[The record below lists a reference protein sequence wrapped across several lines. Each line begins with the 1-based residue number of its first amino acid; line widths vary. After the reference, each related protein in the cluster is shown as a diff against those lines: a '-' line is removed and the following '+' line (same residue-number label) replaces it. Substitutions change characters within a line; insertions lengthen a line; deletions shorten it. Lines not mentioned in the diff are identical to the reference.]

1 MLKPA
6 EPLATT
12 LLYKPKQGFLWKW
25 TTSGETPNTQICSLA
40 PGKCL
45 ALMII
50 FTTAEEETQSAMV
63 IRGADQLYRDSITVK
78 RDINIERSISSIQY
92 QPIIDISHKS
102 AKSIINKNQP
112 CQPTALCP
120 DPESG
125 ALHQTTR
132 QHGHNNW
139 HKQTHL
145 SVLLPTVRRRI
156 GTGYTHIS
164 YCRRV
169 LETGYT
175 HYLTQVHR
183 HINEHHKLQL
193 LLFLRMMKM
202 FVWQWDMIY
211 ADITS
216 ITHQ

>member
-25 TTSGETPNTQICSLA
+25 TTSGETPNTQICSLTRVWLWWSFLLQQRR
-40 PGKCL
+40 KL
-45 ALMII
+45 S
-50 FTTAEEETQSAMV
+50 QQWWS

-92 QPIIDISHKS
+92 QPIIDISHKT

-112 CQPTALCP
+112 CQPTAQCH

-132 QHGHNNW
+132 QHGRNNW
-139 HKQTHL
+139 QKLTNL
-145 SVLLPTVRRRI
+145 SVLLPTVRRGI
-156 GTGYTHIS
+156 GDWLHTH
-164 YCRRV
+164 
-169 LETGYT
+169 
-175 HYLTQVHR
+175 
-183 HINEHHKLQL
+183 
-193 LLFLRMMKM
+193 
-202 FVWQWDMIY
+202 
-211 ADITS
+211 
-216 ITHQ
+216 